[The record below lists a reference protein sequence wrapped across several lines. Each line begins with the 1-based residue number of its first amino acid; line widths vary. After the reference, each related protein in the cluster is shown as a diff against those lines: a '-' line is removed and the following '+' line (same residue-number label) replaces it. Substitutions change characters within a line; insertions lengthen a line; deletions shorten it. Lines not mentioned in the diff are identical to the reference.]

1 MFDPE
6 RRRRQS
12 ADGPA
17 WLYAPAGNLRSPWRL
32 LVFALLLFATYEI
45 VPVFI
50 VPVFAQLSRWMGE
63 PIAAYSWI
71 MLAAVLAAVVLA
83 LRVVD
88 HAPWS
93 ALSFDASGWRPRK
106 LLIGWVLGSTVIGI
120 TALVLAVGG
129 YLHFEVVSAP
139 MIDGVESSFLAAWS
153 ATALRLL
160 VLLAP
165 AALWEE
171 LVFRGYLWTVAE
183 DAGGELLALGATSV
197 AFGVIHLLNPNAG
210 VRTTVLVMLAGVCLG
225 LLRMRLGLPA
235 AWLAHLAWNWVMAA
249 VLHVPVS
256 GVGFATPGYRAEVE
270 GPSWLTGGD
279 WGPEGGLVAATVLSA
294 SLMIAE
300 RKRARHWR
308 DEWSGVERRRSTTD
322 PDSHT
327 ERS

>member
-1 MFDPE
+1 MFYPE

-17 WLYAPAGNLRSPWRL
+17 WLYASSGYLRSPWRL
-32 LVFALLLFATYEI
+32 IVFALLLFVTYQI
-45 VPVFI
+45 VPSVI
-50 VPVFAQLSRWMGE
+50 VPAFAQVSRWIGE
-63 PIAAYSWI
+63 PVAAYSWI
-71 MLAAVLAAVVLA
+71 MLAAVFAAIVIS

-88 HAPWS
+88 QAPWS
-93 ALSFDASGWRPRK
+93 SIAADTKDWRPRP
-106 LLIGWVLGSTVIGI
+106 LLLGWLLGCTVIAI
-120 TALVLAVGG
+120 TALLLALGG
-129 YLHFEVVSAP
+129 YLRFEVVSVP
-139 MIDGVESSFLAAWS
+139 MIDGVETSFFSAWAATS
-153 ATALRLL
+153 FRLL

-183 DAGGELLALGATSV
+183 DAGGSLLALVSTSV

-210 VRTTVLVMLAGVCLG
+210 VRTTVLVILAGLCLG

-235 AWLAHLAWNWVMAA
+235 AWFAHLAWNWVMAA

-279 WGPEGGLVAATVLSA
+279 WGPEGGLIAAFVLSA
-294 SLMIAE
+294 SLVIGE
-300 RKRARHWR
+300 RKRAQHWR
-308 DEWSGVERRRSTTD
+308 TEWTGVERRRSVKD
-322 PDSHT
+322 DGSHI